1 MEKLILKD
9 GSEYT
14 LAVNGFNAN
23 ENRVS
28 LKLVTEE
35 ALENVLEAFSG
46 SNTELMKV
54 ISEDGAA
61 IAQAEGYTERGSIIT
76 REENAVISVNIVRE
90 QLDDDGTV
98 IIPASLTENRGT
110 VITFDMKKESIE
122 GKVKQNRA
130 DIDYLLMMEDGGS
143 I

>member
-1 MEKLILKD
+1 MEKLVLKD

-54 ISEDGAA
+54 ISEDGSA

-76 REENAVISVNIVRE
+76 REENAVISVSIVRE

-98 IIPASLTENRGT
+98 LIPASLTENRGT
-110 VITFDMKKESIE
+110 IITFDMKKESIE